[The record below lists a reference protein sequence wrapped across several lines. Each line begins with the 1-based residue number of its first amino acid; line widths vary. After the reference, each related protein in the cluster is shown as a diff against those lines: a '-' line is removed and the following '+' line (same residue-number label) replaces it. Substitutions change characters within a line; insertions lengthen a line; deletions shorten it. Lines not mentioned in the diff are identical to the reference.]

1 MALFEGE
8 RMIKRESRPTN
19 REGARDWMLSQVVSI
34 ARQWQVEAPFER
46 CGIGFGGPVD
56 FGEQRMAFST
66 HVGGWNNFRLS
77 EFLSRELGVPAL
89 MDNDANAGAL
99 AEATFGAGKGHSPLF
114 YMTLSTGIGGGIL
127 LSPILALHFG
137 IPIRQAIGTSL
148 VAVITTS
155 AASSSV
161 HLQRHTTDIRLGM
174 TLELATAF
182 GAAVTAYLVGYFNRN
197 ALEGIFAGFLLYS
210 SVTILLRRGK
220 VKDQEEAPA
229 NNNGETVIP
238 PYEPQRYPLGLA
250 ASLVAGGLSGLL
262 GIGGGPIKVP
272 VMYIFMNVPLMVAT
286 ATSNFM
292 IGVTAAASAVVYYRR
307 GDILV
312 EIAAP
317 LAVGVFLGSLL
328 GARLA
333 PRIQTKFVVYLLVGI
348 MLYLAGHLCVHL
360 FMGVAT

>member
-1 MALFEGE
+1 MTALLVLF
-8 RMIKRESRPTN
+8 
-19 REGARDWMLSQVVSI
+19 
-34 ARQWQVEAPFER
+34 
-46 CGIGFGGPVD
+46 GFFAG
-56 FGEQRMAFST
+56 
-66 HVGGWNNFRLS
+66 L
-77 EFLSRELGVPAL
+77 L
-89 MDNDANAGAL
+89 GAL
-99 AEATFGAGKGHSPLF
+99 
-114 YMTLSTGIGGGIL
+114 TGIGGGVIL
-127 LSPILALHFG
+127 TPILALHFG

-174 TLELATAF
+174 TLELATAL
-182 GAAVTAYLVGYFNRN
+182 GAAVMAYLVGYFNRS
-197 ALEGIFAGFLLYS
+197 ALEGLFAAFLLYS
-210 SVTILLRRGK
+210 SIMILRKHGRANP
-220 VKDQEEAPA
+220 DEDATPA
-229 NNNGETVIP
+229 LNGDVVIP

-292 IGVTAAASAVVYYRR
+292 IGVTAAASAIVYYRR

-312 EIAAP
+312 QYAAP

-333 PRIQTKFVVYLLVGI
+333 PRIHARHVVFLLVAI
-348 MLYLAGHLCVHL
+348 MLYLAGHLLVHL
-360 FMGVAT
+360 ATGGRA

>member
-1 MALFEGE
+1 
-8 RMIKRESRPTN
+8 
-19 REGARDWMLSQVVSI
+19 MLSALLV
-34 ARQWQVEAPFER
+34 
-46 CGIGFGGPVD
+46 
-56 FGEQRMAFST
+56 
-66 HVGGWNNFRLS
+66 L
-77 EFLSRELGVPAL
+77 LGVFAGWL
-89 MDNDANAGAL
+89 GAL
-99 AEATFGAGKGHSPLF
+99 
-114 YMTLSTGIGGGIL
+114 TGIGGGVL
-127 LSPILALHFG
+127 LTPLLALHFG
-137 IPIRQAIGTSL
+137 VPIREAIGTSL

-197 ALEGIFAGFLLYS
+197 VLEGVFAAFLLYS
-210 SVTILLRRGK
+210 SATILLRGGK
-220 VKDQEEAPA
+220 VRKEDEEEAPA
-229 NNNGETVIP
+229 KNQGETVIP
-238 PYEPQRYPLGLA
+238 PYEPKRYPLGLG

-272 VMYIFMNVPLMVAT
+272 VMYIFMDVPLMVAT

-292 IGVTAAASAVVYYRR
+292 VGVTAAASAIVYYRR

-328 GARLA
+328 GARMA
-333 PRIQTKFVVYLLVGI
+333 PRIQTKYVVYLLVAI
-348 MLYLAGHLCVHL
+348 MFYLAGHLVVHL
-360 FMGVAT
+360 LRGGAA

>member
-1 MALFEGE
+1 MVTAL
-8 RMIKRESRPTN
+8 
-19 REGARDWMLSQVVSI
+19 LVLL
-34 ARQWQVEAPFER
+34 
-46 CGIGFGGPVD
+46 GFFAG
-56 FGEQRMAFST
+56 
-66 HVGGWNNFRLS
+66 L
-77 EFLSRELGVPAL
+77 L
-89 MDNDANAGAL
+89 GAL
-99 AEATFGAGKGHSPLF
+99 
-114 YMTLSTGIGGGIL
+114 TGIGGGVL
-127 LSPILALHFG
+127 LTPLLALHFG

-197 ALEGIFAGFLLYS
+197 ALEGLFAAFLLYS
-210 SVTILLRRGK
+210 SITILLRGGK
-220 VKDQEEAPA
+220 VKSEEQEEAPVSSD
-229 NNNGETVIP
+229 GEIVIP

-272 VMYIFMNVPLMVAT
+272 VMYLFMNVPLMVAT

-292 IGVTAAASAVVYYRR
+292 VGVTAAASAIVYYRR

-312 EIAAP
+312 GVAAP
-317 LAVGVFLGSLL
+317 LAVGVFVGSLL

-333 PRIQTKFVVYLLVGI
+333 PRIKTKYVVYLLVAI
-348 MLYLAGHLCVHL
+348 MLYLAGHLIVHL
-360 FMGVAT
+360 LRGGSA

>member
-1 MALFEGE
+1 MVSALLVLLGFC
-8 RMIKRESRPTN
+8 
-19 REGARDWMLSQVVSI
+19 A
-34 ARQWQVEAPFER
+34 
-46 CGIGFGGPVD
+46 GI
-56 FGEQRMAFST
+56 
-66 HVGGWNNFRLS
+66 
-77 EFLSRELGVPAL
+77 LGSL
-89 MDNDANAGAL
+89 
-99 AEATFGAGKGHSPLF
+99 
-114 YMTLSTGIGGGIL
+114 TGIGGGVL
-127 LSPILALHFG
+127 LTPILALHFG

-182 GAAVTAYLVGYFNRN
+182 GAALMAYLVGYFNRN
-197 ALEGIFAGFLLYS
+197 ALEGLFAGFLLYS
-210 SVTILLRRGK
+210 AITILVRRGK
-220 VKDQEEAPA
+220 IKPEEDSPPA
-229 NNNGETVIP
+229 VNGDVVIP
-238 PYEPQRYPLGLA
+238 PYEPQRYPLGLS
-250 ASLVAGGLSGLL
+250 ASLVAGALSGLL

-292 IGVTAAASAVVYYRR
+292 IGVTAAASAIVYYRR

-312 EIAAP
+312 EYAAP

-333 PRIQTKFVVYLLVGI
+333 PRIHTKYVIYLLVAV
-348 MLYLAGHLCVHL
+348 MFYLSGHLLLHL
-360 FMGVAT
+360 ARGLL

>member
-1 MALFEGE
+1 
-8 RMIKRESRPTN
+8 
-19 REGARDWMLSQVVSI
+19 ML
-34 ARQWQVEAPFER
+34 
-46 CGIGFGGPVD
+46 GFFAG
-56 FGEQRMAFST
+56 
-66 HVGGWNNFRLS
+66 L
-77 EFLSRELGVPAL
+77 L
-89 MDNDANAGAL
+89 GAL
-99 AEATFGAGKGHSPLF
+99 
-114 YMTLSTGIGGGIL
+114 TGIGGGVL
-127 LSPILALHFG
+127 LTPILALHFG

-197 ALEGIFAGFLLYS
+197 VLEGLFAGFLLYS
-210 SVTILLRRGK
+210 SLNILLRRGK
-220 VKDQEEAPA
+220 VNQEAPPTG
-229 NNNGETVIP
+229 NNGVTVIP
-238 PYEPQRYPLGLA
+238 PYEPRHYPLGLGM
-250 ASLVAGGLSGLL
+250 SLFAGGLSGLL

-292 IGVTAAASAVVYYRR
+292 IGVTAAASAIVYYRR

-312 EIAAP
+312 NIAAP

-328 GARLA
+328 GARLG
-333 PRIQTKFVVYLLVGI
+333 PRVKTKYVLYLLVAI
-348 MLYLAGHLCVHL
+348 MLYLAGRLIVHL
-360 FMGVAT
+360 FAGGSPA